1 MYMAQWGPKG
11 FLVSPEKIVTFDN
24 LSTSIALKS
33 DSANDTSGK
42 APTNTKGRELQT
54 VSMTINYVRAAGVDP
69 RAQLD
74 EWSSLVGQYNTL
86 YIGNVPFGPEYLM
99 LTKVDLSD
107 LQLAPDGTFIST
119 KIAVSFDEYIPPKP
133 KAKAPG
139 TTKKIVQ
146 ETTKKGNGTIV
157 TTLTNVANTVF
168 EGVVAGVNDVL
179 AKGGKK
185 VLTPEEILAAL
196 AAKPKAPK
204 ETTQA
209 TTQATTPY
217 NPGSNYLGYLGPNAQ
232 TTTSNSKPGSGYL
245 GGV

>member
-33 DSANDTSGK
+33 DSANDTSGT

-69 RAQLD
+69 RAQFD

-86 YIGNVPFGPEYLM
+86 YIGEEPFGPEYLM

-107 LQLAPDGTFIST
+107 LQLTPDGTFISM
-119 KIAVSFDEYIPPKP
+119 KIAVSFDEYIKP
-133 KAKAPG
+133 KAKAKANG

-146 ETTKKGNGTIV
+146 NETETAKRGNIV
-157 TTLTNVANTVF
+157 TQLTNVTTTVF
-168 EGVVAGVNDVL
+168 EETVNSINSIL
-179 AKGGKK
+179 GKTISPDK
-185 VLTPEEILAAL
+185 LLTPDEILAAL
-196 AAKPKAPK
+196 AAEPKAPK
-204 ETTQA
+204 
-209 TTQATTPY
+209 
-217 NPGSNYLGYLGPNAQ
+217 
-232 TTTSNSKPGSGYL
+232 TTTEEPPQPTEKVFKL
-245 GGV
+245 GGTISTGRLW